1 VLFDQPW
8 GVGAQDAGPHER
20 PGDPGRAHHRP
31 SGRGDLAAAVGPGDH
46 LGGEQLLQA
55 VQVALTR
62 GGQEPLDQAMPL
74 PGLRTKVGPQ
84 SRQPAARTAID
95 LAAVGLRQPGAD
107 VLLSLDPSGREPIQ
121 AQVGDHIG
129 QPGRRRRDRR
139 PIRAV
144 PSQERVLDHLLS
156 IQGRTQQ
163 PIGQP
168 RTCAEAASRTRL
180 PHPPPRAPACP
191 SRPAASRLRPQS
203 VGLGGL
209 PSPSS
214 SSAGSP
220 RREPAPS
227 RAKSGVLRRTSQPR
241 TNWSDRVE
249 PNCNPSAN
257 HPHRSLHRMPTGAPS
272 KIAGAHCSP
281 VRPCVGPISTR
292 KASS

>member
-107 VLLSLDPSGREPIQ
+107 VLLSLDP
-121 AQVGDHIG
+121 
-129 QPGRRRRDRR
+129 
-139 PIRAV
+139 RA
-144 PSQERVLDHLLS
+144 D
-156 IQGRTQQ
+156 
-163 PIGQP
+163 
-168 RTCAEAASRTRL
+168 ASRFRHRL
-180 PHPPPRAPACP
+180 VTTLASQAAGAAIAARSARCHRRNA
-191 SRPAASRLRPQS
+191 SWITSSASRAE
-203 VGLGGL
+203 
-209 PSPSS
+209 PSS
-214 SSAGSP
+214 
-220 RREPAPS
+220 R
-227 RAKSGVLRRTSQPR
+227 
-241 TNWSDRVE
+241 
-249 PNCNPSAN
+249 
-257 HPHRSLHRMPTGAPS
+257 
-272 KIAGAHCSP
+272 
-281 VRPCVGPISTR
+281 
-292 KASS
+292 